1 MELAATLK
9 LSKKIDEKLVIVGME
24 KVPFERVLGV
34 EIGTVMQQLFES
46 KGVEF
51 RMGRVLKRFIPS
63 DANGKFVGGVELDNG
78 EILSGDLVVI
88 GAGII
93 PTTNFLEKGT
103 SYLAGDGSIFVDN
116 HLGIIGLQNVY
127 AAGDVARFPYG
138 NGNIRVEHW
147 DVAIDQGRI
156 AARNM
161 LGKNDLIGRMVP
173 FFWTGMFGTSIRYA
187 GNAMVWDEI
196 VFKGNLDEKK
206 FAAYFVHQGQIV
218 AVASI
223 GTDPVAVAV
232 WELMREGKMP
242 SPQVIKENELDFI
255 LKFASLEK

>member
-1 MELAATLK
+1 
-9 LSKKIDEKLVIVGME
+9 
-24 KVPFERVLGV
+24 
-34 EIGTVMQQLFES
+34 
-46 KGVEF
+46 
-51 RMGRVLKRFIPS
+51 
-63 DANGKFVGGVELDNG
+63 
-78 EILSGDLVVI
+78 
-88 GAGII
+88 
-93 PTTNFLEKGT
+93 
-103 SYLAGDGSIFVDN
+103 LAGDGSIFVDN